1 MFEVNIRTHFSA
13 AHRLK
18 GYAGSCSKV
27 HGHNWD
33 VEVFVR
39 GKKLNKLGILV
50 DYRQIKIITA
60 EVIRKLDH
68 ADLNELS
75 EFSRLNPTSEN
86 LSKLLFRE
94 LSKQINGKNCKVSRV
109 CVRETPETGACYSE
123 RE

>member
-1 MFEVNIRTHFSA
+1 MYEVNIRTHFSA

-18 GYAGSCSKV
+18 GYAGSCSKI

-50 DYRQIKIITA
+50 DYRHIKMLTA
-60 EVIRKLDH
+60 EVIKKLDH
-68 ADLNELS
+68 ADLNALV
-75 EFSRLNPTSEN
+75 EFGKLNPTSEN
-86 LSKLLFRE
+86 LARFLFRE
-94 LSKQINGKNCKVSRV
+94 LSKQINGKSCTVSRV
-109 CVRETPETGACYSE
+109 CVHETPETGACYME